1 MLATLKEILA
11 ILMYMTGIM
20 CFAGLLYCVIVGVYD
35 AIVDRF
41 KG

>member
-11 ILMYMTGIM
+11 ILMYMTGIL
-20 CFAGLLYCVIVGVYD
+20 CFGGLLACIVVGFYD
-35 AIVDRF
+35 AIVERF